1 MATDVAKLNVSE
13 LDMSTI
19 KANLIAY
26 LKSQSEF
33 ANYDFA
39 GSGIDVILDL
49 LSYNTYYNSFYLN
62 MISNEMFLETAE
74 LRNSV
79 VQRAKQMGYTPAS
92 VQGSKAEVTLVVTPN
107 DGSSSIV
114 VEKDKRFTTVIDQ
127 NKYFFTTADSYNAVL
142 GSDGRFTIPNVQL
155 NQGVRLTHKYTV
167 DYSNLEQKFI
177 LPNPGT
183 DVSTLSVVVK
193 ESPEAT
199 ETVTYQKVTDT
210 VSVSSTSYVYFLY
223 EEFDGRWEVQ
233 FGDGK
238 VGFRPK
244 DGSQIILTANISD
257 GIVTNGASVFTAVDV
272 IGGYPDV
279 TVTTTTKAYG
289 GTSRETIQ
297 QIKYNAPKLYET
309 QNRAVTLNDYK
320 RLVEKEWTN
329 AESVTCWGGEENDP
343 PRYGKAYIAVKP
355 KSGLQ
360 LTTKDKNAIKD
371 EILLKKNMVTVT
383 PEIVAPDY
391 LYLKIVANVRYDP
404 NKTVSSAKQIGDNI
418 VSVALNYQ
426 QTELNKFDLRFR
438 YSRLT
443 TLFDNADPA
452 ILNNQTTVTLF
463 KRLKVELAQTFNYAM
478 KFSNQLKYP
487 YVGYQGTV
495 TSSTFEYTDDSTKVV
510 RDLCKL
516 RDVDGIIQVIREEA
530 GEIAVIDT
538 NVGTIDYTTGKLSL
552 VDFTPITVTEVVDN
566 NTIEV
571 YVQTNVQDITPIR
584 EQVII
589 IEKKDITV
597 NMISDT
603 TLSTGDFKMAT
614 ADETPA
620 QQVLGS
626 TSAPSSTSAY

>member
-1 MATDVAKLNVSE
+1 MAKDVAKLNVSE
-13 LDMSTI
+13 LDMATI
-19 KANLIAY
+19 KSNLTAF

-79 VQRAKQMGYTPAS
+79 VQRAKQMGYTPRS
-92 VQGSKAEVTLVVTPN
+92 VQGTKAEVTLTVTPT
-107 DGSSSIV
+107 DASTTMV
-114 VEKDKRFTTVIDQ
+114 VEKDKRFSTVIDQ
-127 NKYFFTTADSYNAVL
+127 NKYIFTTATSYNSTIGA
-142 GSDGRFTIPNVQL
+142 DGRFTIPNVQL
-155 NQGVRLTHKYTV
+155 NQGARLTHKYIV
-167 DYSNLEQKFI
+167 NYANKEQKFI

-183 DVSTLSVVVK
+183 DIDTLSVVVK
-193 ESPEAT
+193 ESPTAT
-199 ETVTYQKVTDT
+199 ETTTYTKVSDT
-210 VSVSSTSYVYFLY
+210 VTVHASSYVYFLY

-238 VGFRPK
+238 VGFRPA
-244 DGSQIILTANISD
+244 DGSQVILTANVSD
-257 GIVTNGASVFTAVDV
+257 GEITNGASIFTALDP
-272 IGGYPDV
+272 IGGYTDV
-279 TVTTTTKAYG
+279 QVATTTKGYG
-289 GTSRETIQ
+289 GTARETIQ

-355 KSGLQ
+355 KSGLL
-360 LTTKDKNAIKD
+360 LTTKDKNAIKED
-371 EILLKKNMVTVT
+371 ILLKKNMVTVT

-391 LYLKIVANVRYDP
+391 LYIKLVSDVRYDP
-404 NKTVSSAKQIGDNI
+404 NKTVSSAQEIGDNI
-418 VSVALNYQ
+418 VSVILNYQ
-426 QTELNKFDLRFR
+426 TTELNKFDLRFR

-443 TLFDNADPA
+443 TLIDNVDPSV
-452 ILNNQTTVTLF
+452 LNNQTTVTLF
-463 KRLKVELAQTFNYAM
+463 KRLKVELAQTFNYAL

-495 TSSTFEYTDDSTKVV
+495 TSSTFEYTDESTNVV

-516 RDVDGIIQVIREEA
+516 RDVDGILQVIREEA

-538 NVGTIDYTTGKLSL
+538 NVGTIDYTTGTINM

-571 YVQTNVQDITPIR
+571 YVQTNVLDITPIR
-584 EQVII
+584 EQVVI
-589 IEKKDITV
+589 IEKKDITI

-603 TLSTGDFKMAT
+603 SLSTGDFQMAT

-626 TSAPSSTSAY
+626 TSTASTTSAY

>member
-1 MATDVAKLNVSE
+1 
-13 LDMSTI
+13 
-19 KANLIAY
+19 
-26 LKSQSEF
+26 
-33 ANYDFA
+33 
-39 GSGIDVILDL
+39 
-49 LSYNTYYNSFYLN
+49 
-62 MISNEMFLETAE
+62 
-74 LRNSV
+74 
-79 VQRAKQMGYTPAS
+79 
-92 VQGSKAEVTLVVTPN
+92 
-107 DGSSSIV
+107 
-114 VEKDKRFTTVIDQ
+114 
-127 NKYFFTTADSYNAVL
+127 
-142 GSDGRFTIPNVQL
+142 
-155 NQGVRLTHKYTV
+155 
-167 DYSNLEQKFI
+167 
-177 LPNPGT
+177 
-183 DVSTLSVVVK
+183 
-193 ESPEAT
+193 
-199 ETVTYQKVTDT
+199 
-210 VSVSSTSYVYFLY
+210 
-223 EEFDGRWEVQ
+223 
-233 FGDGK
+233 
-238 VGFRPK
+238 
-244 DGSQIILTANISD
+244 
-257 GIVTNGASVFTAVDV
+257 
-272 IGGYPDV
+272 
-279 TVTTTTKAYG
+279 
-289 GTSRETIQ
+289 
-297 QIKYNAPKLYET
+297 
-309 QNRAVTLNDYK
+309 
-320 RLVEKEWTN
+320 
-329 AESVTCWGGEENDP
+329 
-343 PRYGKAYIAVKP
+343 
-355 KSGLQ
+355 
-360 LTTKDKNAIKD
+360 
-371 EILLKKNMVTVT
+371 MVTVT

-391 LYLKIVANVRYDP
+391 LYLKIVSNVRYDP
-404 NKTVSSAKQIGDNI
+404 NKTVSSAQQIGDNI

-438 YSRLT
+438 FSRLT

-626 TSAPSSTSAY
+626 TSAATSSSAY